1 MNIQDIIKATPVLS
15 SGANDEGSG
24 KRCLMEA
31 VAFVMGYEHSDS
43 PPCTCPVIADFCRQA
58 NDNLLDGERHRLWE
72 VFEHIVGTVS
82 PKHEAARAEFFAM
95 RAVNRWAVIACRG
108 VVSDEIVSAME
119 RASTLDAAAE
129 AAAAAATAAVA
140 AEVATYDPL
149 IKPESFYAMRAAV
162 WARRSS
168 HPSWATG
175 RAAAAAAIGAA
186 MAVGH
191 ENFDLAQEYVDTII
205 ASCNIGKEVK
215 QSISPVRALEEA

>member
-43 PPCTCPVIADFCRQA
+43 PPCTCPAIADFCRQA
-58 NDNLLDGERHRLWE
+58 NDNLLDDERHRLWE

-119 RASTLDAAAE
+119 RASTQDEAAQAAALAWRDALSVIGNYYGRRAALSASRAANKFGAGFAATTAAS
-129 AAAAAATAAVA
+129 AAAAV
-140 AEVATYDPL
+140 D
-149 IKPESFYAMRAAV
+149 
-162 WARRSS
+162 
-168 HPSWATG
+168 
-175 RAAAAAAIGAA
+175 
-186 MAVGH
+186 H

-205 ASCNIGKEVK
+205 ASCNIGKEAK